1 MNKIQIIGNLVRDP
15 ETRSVSGYNGDTQV
29 CSFTVAANGRR
40 RSNQNNQNGQQQD
53 DTLFIRVSVWG
64 TRADVCQRY
73 LAKGNKVFVTGELQQ
88 PRTYQDQSGN
98 TRVSLEM
105 RADDFEAE
113 RRNVRIPRRA
123 RCAHRSEQRL
133 YRRGVRRSALLTEG
147 ERHRITAN
155 RLIPSRSYLRP
166 A

>member
-73 LAKGNKVFVTGELQQ
+73 LAKGNKVFVTGDLQQ

-105 RADDFEAE
+105 RADDFEFLTSRAE
-113 RRNVRIPRRA
+113 AEAMRQN
-123 RCAHRSEQRL
+123 
-133 YRRGVRRSALLTEG
+133 GGMSASPAAPAAP
-147 ERHRITAN
+147 TAQN
-155 RLIPSRSYLRP
+155 NGFTAVESDDLPF
-166 A
+166 